1 MGDPAMNPDVVHE
14 EESSRFTLSR
24 DGHVAVLEY
33 QLFTDKV
40 VFTHTEVPRELEGS
54 GVGGSL
60 VRTGLEWARER
71 GLRVVPVCPFVAAY
85 IRRHPEFVDL
95 VRRRDTGGSAS

>member
-1 MGDPAMNPDVVHE
+1 MGNQASDTIVVHD
-14 EESSRFTLSR
+14 EESNRFTASR
-24 DGHVAVLEY
+24 DGHMAVLEY

-60 VRTGLEWARER
+60 ARTGLEWARER

-85 IRRHPEFVDL
+85 IRRHPEYVDL
-95 VRRRDTGGSAS
+95 VRRRDTGSE